1 MNAEI
6 ISVNADSSGSQFVKQ
21 ELASFGID
29 LTHHTRRRPSF
40 APARSAA
47 ARFEQE

>member
-29 LTHHTRRRPSF
+29 LTHHT
-40 APARSAA
+40 SAEA
-47 ARFEQE
+47 ELLRLREALRLA